1 MNSRTF
7 TAGWLVSAALLSS
20 WAVSSASDQPRPGP
34 VHAETPRAQALPD
47 ISVEVDAEI
56 ARLTARMAA
65 AVPKAAVVRDPFTF
79 GRGTRHRVDRAAAV
93 SKLSSPSVY
102 VSEGETSLREA
113 DALPVAAKQ
122 PTLSG
127 IAELTA
133 GSLTAVI
140 SFGGELHYVRK
151 GDVIAGRY
159 RVDAIAMDGADVF
172 DLTLGTISRLKL
184 QA

>member
-7 TAGWLVSAALLSS
+7 TAGWLVSAAVLSS
-20 WAVSSASDQPRPGP
+20 WAVSSASEQPRPVSARVEP
-34 VHAETPRAQALPD
+34 AHARALPVLA
-47 ISVEVDAEI
+47 VEVDAEI
-56 ARLTARMAA
+56 ARLTAGIVATA
-65 AVPKAAVVRDPFTF
+65 PKTHVVRDPFKF
-79 GRGTRHRVDRAAAV
+79 ARATHHAPVRAV
-93 SKLSSPSVY
+93 VAPVPA
-102 VSEGETSLREA
+102 EP
-113 DALPVAAKQ
+113 DVAATAPPEAAKPLL

-127 IAELTA
+127 VAELTA
-133 GSLTAVI
+133 GTFTAVV

-159 RVDAIAMDGADVF
+159 RVDSVALDGADIF